1 MALSVTGAEKDQY
14 VASLAA
20 LILADSG
27 SDITSENIT
36 AVINA
41 SGNKVPGYYTT
52 FYATYIEKA
61 GGVRFT
67 LSLFHYILP
76 S

>member
-20 LILADSG
+20 LILADAG
-27 SDITSENIT
+27 SDITSDNIT
-36 AVINA
+36 AVITA
-41 SGNKVPGYYTT
+41 SGNTVPGYYAT

-61 GGVRFT
+61 GGVRFAP
-67 LSLFHYILP
+67 SSFHHD
-76 S
+76 